1 MLSRVHSTDE
11 IQIFNMIKNP
21 LPCPTLS
28 IRCYR
33 PSPKPAL
40 SARSKS
46 SKAKGSPDL
55 GRSQGSREDTNLKE
69 IHALVRALMPHL
81 PPLEEDY
88 HPEQICEEIKAGI
101 AMLAKV
107 IEARDIQQRD
117 RDIRL
122 QTDIQWEKNRRI
134 EVEKQ
139 LHELSCLEE
148 LKTTKDLIRL
158 EEADLQRKMTY
169 IEKRMNE
176 TLALRDSFERSVEER
191 ESELE
196 HREASLKREEG
207 RITARARELHAK
219 EKVLAAYEKALEL
232 EKRELAAE
240 KESFIA
246 VKSQWRASQERKNMQ
261 LEDCESRLLDLHERY
276 IDLQTAEKQLHQD
289 KLCLDDT
296 TQMLEAL
303 HEEVL
308 QGRQDL
314 AQEAKLIQSEWDLVK
329 KEKARLREVW
339 KVVKTRKE
347 EQASDPST
355 EESPGKHPE
364 YRTPSDSWNAG
375 FMSLQPVSF
384 SESPV
389 FMRKL

>member
-1 MLSRVHSTDE
+1 M
-11 IQIFNMIKNP
+11 
-21 LPCPTLS
+21 
-28 IRCYR
+28 
-33 PSPKPAL
+33 
-40 SARSKS
+40 
-46 SKAKGSPDL
+46 
-55 GRSQGSREDTNLKE
+55 
-69 IHALVRALMPHL
+69 VRTVMPHL

-88 HPEQICEEIKAGI
+88 HAEQICEEIKAGI

-107 IEARDIQQRD
+107 IEAREIQQRD
-117 RDIRL
+117 REIRL
-122 QTDIQWEKNRRI
+122 QTDIQWEKTRRI

-148 LKTTKDLIRL
+148 LKNTKDLIRL

-196 HREASLKREEG
+196 HKEASLKREEG
-207 RITARARELHAK
+207 RVTARARELHAK

-240 KESFIA
+240 KDTFVA
-246 VKSQWRASQERKNMQ
+246 LKSQWRTTRVSQESQERKNMQ
-261 LEDCESRLLDLHERY
+261 LEDCESRLLDLHERC
-276 IDLQTAEKQLHQD
+276 ISLQTAEKQLHQD
-289 KLCLDDT
+289 KQCLDDT

-303 HEEVL
+303 HEEIL

-314 AQEAKLIQSEWDLVK
+314 AQESKLLQSEWDLIK
-329 KEKARLREVW
+329 SEKTRLREVW
-339 KVVKTRKE
+339 KVVRMRKE
-347 EQASDPST
+347 EQVSDPST

>member
-1 MLSRVHSTDE
+1 ML
-11 IQIFNMIKNP
+11 KNP

-46 SKAKGSPDL
+46 SKAKGTPDL
-55 GRSQGSREDTNLKE
+55 GRSQGSREDASLKE
-69 IHALVRALMPHL
+69 IHALVRTVMPHL

-88 HPEQICEEIKAGI
+88 HAEQICEEIKAGI

-107 IEARDIQQRD
+107 IEAREIQQRD
-117 RDIRL
+117 REIRL
-122 QTDIQWEKNRRI
+122 QTDIQWEKTRRI

-148 LKTTKDLIRL
+148 LKNTKDLIRL

-196 HREASLKREEG
+196 HKEASLKREEG
-207 RITARARELHAK
+207 RVTARARELHAK

-240 KESFIA
+240 KDTFVA
-246 VKSQWRASQERKNMQ
+246 LKSQWRTTRVSQESQERKNMQ
-261 LEDCESRLLDLHERY
+261 LEDCESRLLDLHERC
-276 IDLQTAEKQLHQD
+276 ISLQTAEKQLHQD
-289 KLCLDDT
+289 KQCLDDT

-303 HEEVL
+303 HEEIL

-314 AQEAKLIQSEWDLVK
+314 AQESKLLQSEWDLIK
-329 KEKARLREVW
+329 SEKTRLREVW
-339 KVVKTRKE
+339 KVVRMRKE
-347 EQASDPST
+347 EQVSDPST